1 MSIAAAF
8 ETSVDVDHRR
18 RLAWTS
24 TGAIALYAVLALVM
38 FAWAGSAR
46 PEPEEEKRIEVLFQ
60 PPPEEAPPPPPPPPI
75 AVPRARPVVHEVTPE
90 AAPAETPAPAPRE
103 APLPVARPTGPT
115 GGSAGLAGGGAGGG
129 EVDEPATPTPLTPP
143 PVAIEKP
150 KTTGPINLPEEADPP
165 EPDEGNEQPEYPA
178 AAREAALS
186 AVVIL
191 KIAISERGEVLRVDV
206 LKGDEPFVASA
217 LIAVRRWHYQPARLE
232 GEAIAVWKIV
242 KVTFRP

>member
-8 ETSVDVDHRR
+8 ETTVDVDHRR

-24 TGAIALYAVLALVM
+24 TGAIALYAGLAAGLL
-38 FAWAGSAR
+38 FWSGSAR

-60 PPPEEAPPPPPPPPI
+60 PPPAEPPPPPPPPI
-75 AVPRARPVVHEVTPE
+75 ATPRARPIVHEDAP
-90 AAPAETPAPAPRE
+90 AAPSPERAQAPAPRPE
-103 APLPVARPTGPT
+103 PAEIAPPSGPT
-115 GGSAGLAGGGAGGG
+115 GGSAGIAGGGAGGG
-129 EVDEPATPTPLTPP
+129 DVDEPAVGRPITPP
-143 PVAIEKP
+143 PVEKP
-150 KTTGPINLPEEADPP
+150 KAQGPINLPEEADPP

-191 KIAISERGEVLRVDV
+191 KIAINERGDVVRVEV
-206 LKGDEPFVASA
+206 LKGDEPFTGAASVA
-217 LIAVRRWHYQPARLE
+217 VKRWHYQPARLD